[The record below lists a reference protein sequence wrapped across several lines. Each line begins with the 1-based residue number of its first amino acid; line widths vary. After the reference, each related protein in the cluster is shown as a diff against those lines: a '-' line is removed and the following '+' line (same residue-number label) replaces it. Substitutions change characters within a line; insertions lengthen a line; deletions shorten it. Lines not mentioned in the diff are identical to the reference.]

1 MSLNIISRIDP
12 TPKSVLFICDLNSIR
27 SPIAESFLKS
37 WVQKKIFIDSCG
49 IGAGVI
55 DPMVIEVMGEKNYD
69 LSNHKS
75 KSLSQLD
82 DSNFDLMI
90 AFSEHSYNS
99 SVEFTKT
106 LSCQVEYLPIA
117 DPSLAIGN
125 RGQKLESYRN
135 VRDEIFS
142 KLNNLFRDHQ

>member
-12 TPKSVLFICDLNSIR
+12 TPKSVLFVCDLNSIR

-90 AFSEHSYNS
+90 AFSEHCSQ
-99 SVEFTKT
+99 T
-106 LSCQVEYLPIA
+106 L
-117 DPSLAIGN
+117 
-125 RGQKLESYRN
+125 
-135 VRDEIFS
+135 
-142 KLNNLFRDHQ
+142 